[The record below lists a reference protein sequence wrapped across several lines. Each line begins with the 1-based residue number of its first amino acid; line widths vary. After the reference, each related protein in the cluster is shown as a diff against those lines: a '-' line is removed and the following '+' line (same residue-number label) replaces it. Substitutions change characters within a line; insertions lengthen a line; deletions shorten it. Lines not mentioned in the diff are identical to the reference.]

1 MHTISSTRNA
11 YKSSAAQ
18 QAGREG
24 RLPESGNCLSTGHSR
39 RINHIKLAHTNFK
52 LSALGRSSLQLSVS
66 LPLPPSLSLPVRLSI
81 KRIDDALN
89 QGPFGCNNGHL
100 AVNLINFVLAR
111 YVFELL
117 PSTSS
122 CHPLSPPR
130 LPRAECSKCSARLAI
145 CAPVCGQLQPQPALQ
160 FKGIRVENMQE
171 KNSPHMVC
179 NTHPSPRSPLS
190 RPLTPLFHSQ
200 L

>member
-52 LSALGRSSLQLSVS
+52 LSALGRSSVQLSI
-66 LPLPPSLSLPVRLSI
+66 SLSHSLTLPVRLSI

-122 CHPLSPPR
+122 CYPLSPKVASCR
-130 LPRAECSKCSARLAI
+130 VQQV
-145 CAPVCGQLQPQPALQ
+145 VC
-160 FKGIRVENMQE
+160 
-171 KNSPHMVC
+171 
-179 NTHPSPRSPLS
+179 SPRHLCSSLWPATATAGATVQRNS
-190 RPLTPLFHSQ
+190 GGKYARKEFTPHGM
-200 L
+200 